1 MDSKIF
7 EIYIDRVTH
16 IDLYAK
22 TKNGIFKINVMLDK
36 RGYIPEGILI
46 QPNMMSIYEVK
57 TQTVKYYENLGFTIL
72 IEGKIPQHD
81 ASGRFIAIYDYIMF
95 GMYDEIIEKWKGLL
109 QQKKK

>member
-57 TQTVKYYENLGFTIL
+57 TQTVKYYENLEKSDEREIL
-72 IEGKIPQHD
+72 TKLKLRSVFSLERDGSKDIEEKI
-81 ASGRFIAIYDYIMF
+81 
-95 GMYDEIIEKWKGLL
+95 LL
-109 QQKKK
+109 KRLS